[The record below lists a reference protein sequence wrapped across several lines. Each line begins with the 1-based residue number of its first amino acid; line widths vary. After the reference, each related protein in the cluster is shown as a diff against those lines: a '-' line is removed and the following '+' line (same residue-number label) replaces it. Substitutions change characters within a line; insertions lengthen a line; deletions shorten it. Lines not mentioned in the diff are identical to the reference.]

1 MSFSFS
7 PYLIKNHRDPKYV
20 YVKNMQCAAETFLGI
35 KVSCH
40 KILPE
45 VCHKLKKVENHCL
58 LKYDFF
64 EGCALVSELK
74 SFLTAGKISTSTRWI
89 SI

>member
-45 VCHKLKKVENHCL
+45 VCHKLKKVEVFHMVC
-58 LKYDFF
+58 
-64 EGCALVSELK
+64 
-74 SFLTAGKISTSTRWI
+74 STRNINPIIGW
-89 SI
+89 